1 MLCDGADTSD
11 LGWRS
16 AGHHQPTNPPG
27 GCSHGPPP
35 PVPSPEHDEYDGQFV
50 FFVDKWKVWDYKAG
64 AGRIGICFGGSS
76 IIKLNEEGDK
86 YYDFGGGDAN
96 DKQWITPE
104 LVAQLDGHMDT
115 VKASTY
121 QGIFYDIETFMWL
134 LY

>member
-1 MLCDGADTSD
+1 MLGDGADTSD

-86 YYDFGGGDAN
+86 YYD
-96 DKQWITPE
+96 
-104 LVAQLDGHMDT
+104 LVAATQMISNGSHLSLWHSLMAT
-115 VKASTY
+115 WT
-121 QGIFYDIETFMWL
+121 Q
-134 LY
+134 